1 MTEDAWTL
9 AGLIALVL
17 AFAIGIAFFLPAGK
31 RLNEAVARSG
41 AGSAEVRQALDRL
54 RVVAWVDLLLL
65 VFAVFVMTTNR
76 F

>member
-1 MTEDAWTL
+1 MTEDAWSL

-17 AFAIGIAFFLPAGK
+17 AFAIGIAFLPAGK

-41 AGSAEVRQALDRL
+41 AGSAEVRQALDHL

-65 VFAVFVMTTNR
+65 VFAVFVMTTKP